1 MVSSTD
7 STTGNLIGKRPENN
21 SLSNLSDQT
30 YAALYDL
37 AEALKE
43 HPEDLTRIVFNYYDV
58 FRLLNHINGGRDF
71 RK

>member
-1 MVSSTD
+1 MGHMASVGVLMD
-7 STTGNLIGKRPENN
+7 K
-21 SLSNLSDQT
+21 LSDQT

-43 HPEDLTRIVFNYYDV
+43 HPEDLTQITFHYSDV
-58 FRLLNHINGGRDF
+58 FRMLNALNGGKDF

>member
-1 MVSSTD
+1 MASSTD
-7 STTGNLIGKRPENN
+7 STTGNLIGKNLEKKQM
-21 SLSNLSDQT
+21 LDLSDQT

-37 AEALKE
+37 AEALQE
-43 HPEDLTRIVFNYYDV
+43 HPKDLTELTYYYSDV